1 MLCFIATCFKIYI
14 FISPFSPLSYQLYH
28 CFSAQVHILTRVLW
42 CHYRLS
48 FGQVQSKPRLQRQS
62 VHTHLRLTQIHVSFL
77 LHRPIIKFVILG
89 GCGALMAWHGMLSP
103 AGSKVISGL
112 ILNYTL
118 PALLFA
124 KMVSCVSLDNVQE
137 LG

>member
-1 MLCFIATCFKIYI
+1 
-14 FISPFSPLSYQLYH
+14 
-28 CFSAQVHILTRVLW
+28 
-42 CHYRLS
+42 
-48 FGQVQSKPRLQRQS
+48 
-62 VHTHLRLTQIHVSFL
+62 
-77 LHRPIIKFVILG
+77 
-89 GCGALMAWHGMLSP
+89 MARHGMLSP

-124 KMVSCVSLDNVQE
+124 KMVTCVNLENVRE